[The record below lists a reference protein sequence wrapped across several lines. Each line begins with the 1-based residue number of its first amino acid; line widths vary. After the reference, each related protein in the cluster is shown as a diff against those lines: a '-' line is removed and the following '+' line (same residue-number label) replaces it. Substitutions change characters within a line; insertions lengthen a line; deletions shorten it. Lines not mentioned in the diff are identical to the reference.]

1 MKMEKVPFLLPESVK
16 KPVALIL
23 GILFGFLLQK
33 GGVTRYETIIG
44 QLLLLDFTVLKVML
58 SAVLTGMLGIQ
69 ILLQFKLVALHP
81 KHGSFGASVLG
92 GLIFGLGF
100 GLLGYCPGTA
110 AGAAGQGSLDALFG
124 GVGGM
129 LLGTAFY
136 SEIYHRLEPSVL
148 RWGTFGDIMLP
159 ELLHSSRWKVVI
171 ALSALLAAVLS
182 ALSFPGF

>member
-1 MKMEKVPFLLPESVK
+1 MERIPFLLPESAK
-16 KPVALIL
+16 KPAALFL
-23 GILFGFLLQK
+23 GVVFGFLLQK
-33 GGVTRYETIIG
+33 GGVTRYETIVG
-44 QLLLLDFTVLKVML
+44 QLVMVDFTVLKVML

-69 ILLQFKLVALHP
+69 VLLQINLVTLHP
-81 KHGSFGASVLG
+81 RHGSLGSSVIG

-136 SEIYHRLEPSVL
+136 SEIYHRIEPTVL
-148 RWGTFGDIMLP
+148 RWGSFGDITLP
-159 ELLHSSRWKVVI
+159 ELLRASRWKVVI
-171 ALSALLAAVLS
+171 AVAALLAAVLS
-182 ALSFPGF
+182 AFSLTGL

>member
-1 MKMEKVPFLLPESVK
+1 MERIHLPLPDPAK
-16 KPVALIL
+16 KPAALIL

-69 ILLQFKLVALHP
+69 ILLRFNLVALHP
-81 KHGSFGASVLG
+81 KHGSFGSSVIG

-129 LLGTAFY
+129 LLGAAFY
-136 SEIYHRLEPSVL
+136 SEIYHRIEPSVL
-148 RWGTFGDIMLP
+148 RWGNFGDITLP
-159 ELLHSSRWKVVI
+159 ELLRTSRWKVVT
-171 ALSALLAAVLS
+171 AVAALLAAVLA
-182 ALSFPGF
+182 ALSLAGL

>member
-1 MKMEKVPFLLPESVK
+1 MKRTSLLLPDSAQ
-16 KPVALIL
+16 KPAALL
-23 GILFGFLLQK
+23 FGTLFGFLLQK

-69 ILLQFKLVALHP
+69 VLLQFNLVTLRP
-81 KHGSFGASVLG
+81 RYGSFGSSVIG

-110 AGAAGQGSLDALFG
+110 AGASGQGSLDALFG

-136 SEIYHRLEPSVL
+136 SEIYPRIEASVL
-148 RWGTFGDIMLP
+148 RWGSFGDITLP
-159 ELLHSSRWKVVI
+159 ELLRTSRWKVVI
-171 ALSALLAAVLS
+171 AVAALLAAVLS
-182 ALSFPGF
+182 ALSLAGL